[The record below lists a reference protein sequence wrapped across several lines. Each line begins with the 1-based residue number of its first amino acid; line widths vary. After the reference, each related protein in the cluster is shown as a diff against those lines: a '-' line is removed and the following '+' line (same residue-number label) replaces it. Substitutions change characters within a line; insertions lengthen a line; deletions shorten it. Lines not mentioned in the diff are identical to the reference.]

1 MVCVPDGSQ
10 AATEAKAAAEAE
22 FAAVKAPAEKAAAET
37 SGVSRPVDS

>member
-10 AATEAKAAAEAE
+10 AATEAKAAAQAE

-37 SGVSRPVDS
+37 ADVSRPVDS